1 IRATHTTRTLLA
13 YTTLFRSLHGPNL
26 NLLGTREPDTYGH
39 TTLAQ
44 INQALTTTAV
54 AAGHELTHLQSNS
67 EHELIQRIHQA
78 AQEKIDYIIINPAA
92 FTHTSVAL
100 RDALLGVNIP
110 FIEVHLSNT
119 HRRESFRQHSYFSDI
134 AEGVIMGFGA
144 QSYHLALKAVFARL
158 AQH

>member
-78 AQEKIDYIIINPAA
+78 AQEKIDRSEE
-92 FTHTSVAL
+92 HTSEL
-100 RDALLGVNIP
+100 
-110 FIEVHLSNT
+110 
-119 HRRESFRQHSYFSDI
+119 
-134 AEGVIMGFGA
+134 
-144 QSYHLALKAVFARL
+144 QSRFDLVCRL
-158 AQH
+158 